1 MNIQIIAEIM
11 GTVAFAI
18 SGAMLAIERKMDLFG
33 IVFLGIVTAA
43 GGGFIRDMTL
53 GIVPPAMFSSPMVL
67 PLAILSSL
75 AVCAL
80 VAWLY
85 KGSDEELHG
94 ERFQWILNFTDAIG
108 LGLFTVAGANTAI
121 DSGYGAY
128 HAYVL
133 SLGMLT
139 GVGGGMFRDVLAG
152 IMPAVLRK
160 HVYACASLVGATWD
174 FYV

>member
-1 MNIQIIAEIM
+1 MNIQLIAEIM

-94 ERFQWILNFTDAIG
+94 DGF
-108 LGLFTVAGANTAI
+108 
-121 DSGYGAY
+121 SG
-128 HAYVL
+128 
-133 SLGMLT
+133 S
-139 GVGGGMFRDVLAG
+139 
-152 IMPAVLRK
+152 
-160 HVYACASLVGATWD
+160 
-174 FYV
+174 